1 VSELS
6 TIWFKLLIDLHII
19 WYIYALTWTLNLNLN
34 SVLVGNK

>member
-19 WYIYALTWTLNLNLN
+19 WYIYALTQY
-34 SVLVGNK
+34 